1 MEQYKIIPCTNG
13 VGEWEIS
20 PIHETFDTRQQ
31 AEERLKELQ
40 LNFSIEE
47 LRHIFDAVEQ
57 HIYATEER
65 IKDNY
70 AFDQHSD
77 THICE
82 RNLGELNDLRGKI
95 LINIKGGHNA

>member
-1 MEQYKIIPCTNG
+1 MQIMGLEVLVN
-13 VGEWEIS
+13 
-20 PIHETFDTRQQ
+20 
-31 AEERLKELQ
+31 
-40 LNFSIEE
+40 NFSIKE

-95 LINIKGGHNA
+95 LINIKGGHNAKLD

>member
-1 MEQYKIIPCTNG
+1 MTMPKEKLVNG
-13 VGEWEIS
+13 VRK
-20 PIHETFDTRQQ
+20 T
-31 AEERLKELQ
+31 Q
-40 LNFSIEE
+40 LYFSIKE

-70 AFDQHSD
+70 AFSHHSD

-82 RNLGELNDLRGKI
+82 TNLGELNDLRGKI
-95 LINIKGGHNA
+95 INNIRGEK

>member
-1 MEQYKIIPCTNG
+1 MI
-13 VGEWEIS
+13 
-20 PIHETFDTRQQ
+20 
-31 AEERLKELQ
+31 
-40 LNFSIEE
+40 NFSIQE

-82 RNLGELNDLRGKI
+82 RNLGELNDLRRKI
-95 LINIKGGHNA
+95 LINIKGGHNAKLD

>member
-1 MEQYKIIPCTNG
+1 MDTNSRM
-13 VGEWEIS
+13 VFKLE
-20 PIHETFDTRQQ
+20 
-31 AEERLKELQ
+31 KELSEVKQ
-40 LNFSIEE
+40 KLVNGSRKNQIYFSIEE

-65 IKDNY
+65 IKDNH

-82 RNLGELNDLRGKI
+82 RNLGELNDLRVKI
-95 LINIKGGHNA
+95 LNNIKGGTNA

>member
-1 MEQYKIIPCTNG
+1 MNANSKM
-13 VGEWEIS
+13 V
-20 PIHETFDTRQQ
+20 FKL
-31 AEERLKELQ
+31 EEEVSRLRGKT
-40 LNFSIEE
+40 FSIEE

-70 AFDQHSD
+70 AFDSHSD

-95 LINIKGGHNA
+95 LINIKGGSNV

>member
-1 MEQYKIIPCTNG
+1 MFKEKLVNG
-13 VGEWEIS
+13 VRK
-20 PIHETFDTRQQ
+20 T
-31 AEERLKELQ
+31 Q
-40 LNFSIEE
+40 LYFSIEE

-70 AFDQHSD
+70 AFNQHND

-82 RNLGELNDLRGKI
+82 RNLGELNDLQEKI
-95 LINIKGGHNA
+95 LNNIKGGNNA

>member
-1 MEQYKIIPCTNG
+1 MT
-13 VGEWEIS
+13 
-20 PIHETFDTRQQ
+20 
-31 AEERLKELQ
+31 
-40 LNFSIEE
+40 NFSIKE

-82 RNLGELNDLRGKI
+82 RNLGELNDLREKY
-95 LINIKGGHNA
+95 

>member
-1 MEQYKIIPCTNG
+1 MT
-13 VGEWEIS
+13 
-20 PIHETFDTRQQ
+20 
-31 AEERLKELQ
+31 
-40 LNFSIEE
+40 NFSIKE

-82 RNLGELNDLRGKI
+82 RNLG
-95 LINIKGGHNA
+95 